1 MKLSEL
7 VKLRN
12 NLQDI
17 KFDILSNDIDLLD
30 AAVSRNL
37 MLPLHE
43 NYKQS
48 ILTVIDF
55 FDKTENSIN
64 EKQQNIKNLIEKIDD
79 EITAI
84 TSSMLELGYKVNDYY
99 GSNLTNFD
107 VERVDRILELSD
119 DERGEIG
126 TVLRSYTN
134 WRYPTLEIGPG
145 DGEWTESLVAGDPLY
160 IVDRHQEFLD
170 STLRKFNEVY
180 QRRLRPYLTG
190 IHADRPEF
198 DYTMLPQGQFGFI
211 FAWNVINFWPLKE
224 TKHTLHQCWDLLKPG
239 GVMMFSFN
247 NCDVVQC
254 AVSAETG
261 YKSYLTPK
269 LLNDVFAE
277 IGFEVIQYRSTS
289 INVHWVEI
297 KKPGVL
303 QTSKRHQTLGK
314 IISLKPDPEVDTDK
328 DNVYNEPKYSKEEI
342 ANLKRQALFLKID
355 SPEAIYKAYSP
366 EQLEYLINQK
376 RNNK

>member
-7 VKLRN
+7 VKFRN
-12 NLQDI
+12 NLKNI
-17 KFDILSNDIDLLD
+17 NFDSFNQQLDLLD
-30 AAVSRNL
+30 AAMSRNNN
-37 MLPLHE
+37 LPLHE
-43 NYKQS
+43 NYR
-48 ILTVIDF
+48 IDL
-55 FDKTENSIN
+55 N
-64 EKQQNIKNLIEKIDD
+64 NLISFLDKIEQQTVEQQQFLNNLIYDVEK
-79 EITAI
+79 EIEDFTQP
-84 TSSMLELGYKVNDYY
+84 MLQLGYTVNGFY

-107 VERVDRILELSD
+107 VERSDRVLQLTD

-126 TVLRSYTN
+126 TVIRSYTD

-145 DGEWTESLVAGDPLY
+145 DGDWTESLVAGDPLY
-160 IVDRHQEFLD
+160 IVDRHQEFIN
-170 STLRKFNEVY
+170 STLSRFNQVY
-180 QRRLRPYLTG
+180 QRRVRPYLTG
-190 IHADRPEF
+190 LHADRPEF

-224 TKHTLHQCWDLLKPG
+224 TKHTLHQCWHLLKPG
-239 GVMMFSFN
+239 GAMMFSFN
-247 NCDVVQC
+247 NCDMVQC
-254 AVSAETG
+254 AEYAETG

-314 IISLKPDPEVDTDK
+314 IISLKPDHEVDTDK
-328 DNVYNEPKYSKEEI
+328 DNMYNEPKYSKEQI
-342 ANLKRQALFLKID
+342 ANLKRQAIFLKID
-355 SPEAIYKAYSP
+355 SPDKIYNAYSP
-366 EQLEYLINQK
+366 EKLEYLINKK
-376 RNNK
+376 RNN